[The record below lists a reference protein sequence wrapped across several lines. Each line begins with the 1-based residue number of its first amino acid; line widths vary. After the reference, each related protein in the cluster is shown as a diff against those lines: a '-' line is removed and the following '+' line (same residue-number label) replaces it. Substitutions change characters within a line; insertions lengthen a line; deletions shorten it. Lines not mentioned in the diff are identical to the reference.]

1 MSAFVFADSLEMRRA
16 SFLESLRVRGY
27 AAASLK
33 SYGGS
38 VAVFFRFLAAHGI
51 DDIREADRETVR
63 AYALELAE
71 AGRYTTHTRHVH
83 LKTLRRFFEHL
94 EATDAVLLN
103 PCLGLVLPK
112 LEDRLPRTILT
123 AGEVR
128 RLLDAPDTQEGHG
141 IRDKAM
147 LELFYSTGIRLEEM
161 ARLTIHDADWR
172 NGFIRVTKGKHAK
185 DRVVPMGAKAAQYV
199 REYLE
204 KVRRPWSGENR
215 DERALWLSS
224 RKPHRPL
231 KSQMIQ
237 VMVKQYARAAG
248 IGKPVTPHVWRH
260 SCATHLLSCGAS
272 LMHVKQLLG
281 HRSLKTTQVYTRVS
295 VGEMQAAHRRA
306 HPRSSRRLAK

>member
-1 MSAFVFADSLEMRRA
+1 MSGFTFADVLEAHRA
-16 SFLESLRVRGY
+16 AFLESLRVRGY
-27 AAASLK
+27 AATSLK

-38 VAVFFRFLAAHGI
+38 LSVFFRFLASRGI

-63 AYALELAE
+63 AYALELAAPE
-71 AGRYTTHTRHVH
+71 RYSTNTRHVH

-94 EATDAVLLN
+94 EATDTVLLN

-112 LEDRLPRTILT
+112 LEDRLPHTILT
-123 AGEVR
+123 AGEVK
-128 RLLDAPDTQEGHG
+128 RLLDAPDTQEGRG
-141 IRDKAM
+141 IRDRAI

-185 DRVVPMGAKAAQYV
+185 DRVVPMGAKAAQYL

-204 KVRRPWSGENR
+204 RVRRPWSGENR

-224 RKPHRPL
+224 RKPHRPI
-231 KSQMIQ
+231 SGQMIQ
-237 VMVKQYARAAG
+237 VMVKQYAREAG
-248 IGKPVTPHVWRH
+248 IEKAVTPHVWRH
-260 SCATHLLSCGAS
+260 SCATHLLSNGAN
-272 LMHVKQLLG
+272 LMQVKQLLG

-295 VGEMQAAHRRA
+295 VGEMQATHRKA
-306 HPRSSRRLAK
+306 HPSSRRRRTK

>member
-1 MSAFVFADSLEMRRA
+1 MSAFVFADSFEAHRA

-63 AYALELAE
+63 AYALELAGP
-71 AGRYTTHTRHVH
+71 GRYTTHTRHVH
-83 LKTLRRFFEHL
+83 LRTLRRFFEHL

-123 AGEVR
+123 AGEVK
-128 RLLDAPDTQEGHG
+128 RLLDAPDTQEGQG
-141 IRDKAM
+141 IRDKAI

-204 KVRRPWSGENR
+204 KVRRLWSGENR

-224 RKPHRPL
+224 RKPHCPL

-237 VMVKQYARAAG
+237 VMVKQYARQCG

-260 SCATHLLSCGAS
+260 SCATHLLSGGAS

-295 VGEMQAAHRRA
+295 VGEMKAAHRRA
-306 HPRSSRRLAK
+306 HPRSRIK